1 VHEANAAM
9 LRVDSLSV
17 SFERAGE
24 TPLPVLDRI
33 DFEVKQG
40 EFVSLV
46 GPSGCGKTTVLRCLG
61 GLHPPDAG
69 RITFG
74 GRPIQGV
81 DRRVAMVF
89 QNDSLFPWR
98 NVMGNIAFG
107 LEVRRYPRD
116 KVSAITGELVEVVGL
131 TGFERAFPHQLSGGM
146 RQRVNLAR
154 ALAVDPEV
162 LLMDEPLSALDML
175 TREQMQIEVL
185 RIWART
191 KKTVIFVTH
200 QIEEAVLLSDRVLLM
215 SRRPGRI
222 RRDVAVDLGRPRDA
236 GTRRT
241 RGFHAIVDYLAE
253 QLSGELGAAT
263 AEPAAGIELSAAA
276 GEHQR

>member
-1 VHEANAAM
+1 M

-17 SFERAGE
+17 SFERPGE
-24 TPLPVLDRI
+24 ASLPVLDRVG
-33 DFEVKQG
+33 FEVKQG

-61 GLHPPDAG
+61 GLHAPDAG
-69 RITFG
+69 RIEIG
-74 GRPIQGV
+74 GLPLQGV

-89 QNDSLFPWR
+89 QSDSLFPWR
-98 NVMGNIAFG
+98 DVSGNVAFG
-107 LEVRRYPRD
+107 LEVRRCPRD
-116 KVSAITGELVEVVGL
+116 RMSAITRELVEVVGL
-131 TGFERAFPHQLSGGM
+131 AGFERAFPHQLSGGM

-175 TREQMQIEVL
+175 TREQMQLEVL

-191 KKTVIFVTH
+191 KKTVVFVTH

-215 SRRPGRI
+215 SQRPGRI
-222 RRDVAVDLGRPRDA
+222 RRDVAVDLRRPRDA

-241 RGFHAIVDYLAE
+241 QAFHAIVDYLGE
-253 QLSGELGAAT
+253 ELSRDLGAGA
-263 AEPAAGIELSAAA
+263 AEARTGVERPAAATEVGIRSAT
-276 GEHQR
+276 R

>member
-1 VHEANAAM
+1 M
-9 LRVDSLSV
+9 LRVDGLRV
-17 SFERAGE
+17 SFERPGE

-33 DFEVKQG
+33 GFEVKQG

-61 GLHPPDAG
+61 GLHAPDAG
-69 RITFG
+69 RIEIG
-74 GRPIQGV
+74 GLPLQGV

-89 QNDSLFPWR
+89 QSDSLFPWR
-98 NVMGNIAFG
+98 DVTGNVAFG
-107 LEVRRYPRD
+107 LEVRRCPRD
-116 KVSAITGELVEVVGL
+116 RASAITRELVEIVGL
-131 TGFERAFPHQLSGGM
+131 AGFERAFPHQLSGGM

-175 TREQMQIEVL
+175 TREQMQLEVL

-191 KKTVIFVTH
+191 KKTVVFVTH

-222 RRDVAVDLGRPRDA
+222 RHDVAVDLRRPRDA

-241 RGFHAIVDYLAE
+241 QDFHAIVDYLGE
-253 QLSGELGAAT
+253 ELSRELGAAA
-263 AEPAAGIELSAAA
+263 AEARTRVKPPAAGEESGVHSAT
-276 GEHQR
+276 G

>member
-1 VHEANAAM
+1 M
-9 LRVDSLSV
+9 LWVDGLSV
-17 SFERAGE
+17 SFERPGE
-24 TPLPVLDRI
+24 APLPVLDRI
-33 DFEVKQG
+33 GFEVKQG

-61 GLHPPDAG
+61 GLHVPDGG
-69 RITFG
+69 RIAIG
-74 GRPIQGV
+74 GRPLHGV

-89 QNDSLFPWR
+89 QSDSLFPWR
-98 NVMGNIAFG
+98 NVTGNVAFG
-107 LEVRRYPRD
+107 LEVRRYPRG
-116 KVSAITGELVEVVGL
+116 KVSAITRELVEVVGL
-131 TGFERAFPHQLSGGM
+131 AGFERAFPHQLSGGM

-175 TREQMQIEVL
+175 TREQMQLEVL

-191 KKTVIFVTH
+191 KKTVVFVTH

-222 RRDVAVDLGRPRDA
+222 RRDVAVDLRRPRDA

-241 RGFHAIVDYLAE
+241 QAFHAIVDYLGE
-253 QLSGELGAAT
+253 ELSSELG
-263 AEPAAGIELSAAA
+263 GAAA
-276 GEHQR
+276 ESRTGVNLTAVGLNDGKA

>member
-1 VHEANAAM
+1 M
-9 LRVDSLSV
+9 LRVDSLGV

-24 TPLPVLDRI
+24 APLPVLDRI

-74 GRPIQGV
+74 GRPLQGV

-241 RGFHAIVDYLAE
+241 RAFHAIVDYLAE

-263 AEPAAGIELSAAA
+263 AEQPTGIELSTAA
-276 GEHQR
+276 GKHRQR

>member
-1 VHEANAAM
+1 M
-9 LRVDSLSV
+9 LRVNGLSV
-17 SFERAGE
+17 SFERRGE
-24 TPLPVLDRI
+24 APLPVLDRI
-33 DFEVKQG
+33 GFEVKQG

-61 GLHPPDAG
+61 GLHAPDAG
-69 RITFG
+69 RIEIG
-74 GRPIQGV
+74 GLPLQGV

-89 QNDSLFPWR
+89 QSDSLFPWR
-98 NVMGNIAFG
+98 DVTGNVAFG
-107 LEVRRYPRD
+107 LEVRRCPRD
-116 KVSAITGELVEVVGL
+116 RVSAITRELVEVVGL
-131 TGFERAFPHQLSGGM
+131 AGFERAFPHQLSGGM

-175 TREQMQIEVL
+175 TREQMQLEVL

-191 KKTVIFVTH
+191 KKTVVFVTH

-215 SRRPGRI
+215 SQRPGRI
-222 RRDVAVDLGRPRDA
+222 RQEVAVDLRRPRDA

-241 RGFHAIVDYLAE
+241 QGFHAIVDYLGE
-253 QLSGELGAAT
+253 ELSRELGAAAAEART
-263 AEPAAGIELSAAA
+263 AITPPAAEKESGIRSAT
-276 GEHQR
+276 G

>member
-1 VHEANAAM
+1 M
-9 LRVDSLSV
+9 LRVNGLSV
-17 SFERAGE
+17 SFERRGE
-24 TPLPVLDRI
+24 APLPVLDRI
-33 DFEVKQG
+33 GFEVKQG

-61 GLHPPDAG
+61 GLHAPDAG
-69 RITFG
+69 RIEIG
-74 GRPIQGV
+74 GLPLQGV

-89 QNDSLFPWR
+89 QSDSLFPWR
-98 NVMGNIAFG
+98 DVTGNVAFG
-107 LEVRRYPRD
+107 LEVRRCPRD
-116 KVSAITGELVEVVGL
+116 RMAAITRELVEIVGL
-131 TGFERAFPHQLSGGM
+131 AGFERAFPHQLSGGM

-175 TREQMQIEVL
+175 TREQMQLEVL

-191 KKTVIFVTH
+191 KKTVVFVTH

-215 SRRPGRI
+215 SQRPGRI
-222 RRDVAVDLGRPRDA
+222 RQDVAVDLGRPRDA

-241 RGFHAIVDYLAE
+241 QGFHAIVDYLGE
-253 QLSGELGAAT
+253 ELSRELGAAT
-263 AEPAAGIELSAAA
+263 AEARTGVTPPAAAKESGIRSAT
-276 GEHQR
+276 G